1 MEGFFEFMFGASGR
15 INRAKYWV
23 SFIRYSLV
31 GLLVAVILFVTAG
44 IAAPLLIIVAVLTL
58 VPWLLWGIAITT
70 ERLHDRD
77 RSAWWLIVFYLVPG
91 PAERVGENRMVRRSR
106 RHGAVLHSGADSFRA
121 HDLGLCRDRLPPRHS
136 WFEHLWTRPAVA
148 RKAAELGA
156 EFQKQKKPGSHQAT
170 GRITNLRNMWRIY
183 RCAVGFDSSAQI
195 ISY

>member
-1 MEGFFEFMFGASGR
+1 MEDLFEFMFGAGGR

-23 SFIRYSLV
+23 SFLRYSLV

-91 PAERVGENRMVRRSR
+91 LLNELAKTAWFA
-106 RHGAVLHSGADSFRA
+106 GAAGTA
-121 HDLGLCRDRLPPRHS
+121 LC
-136 WFEHLWTRPAVA
+136 
-148 RKAAELGA
+148 
-156 EFQKQKKPGSHQAT
+156 
-170 GRITNLRNMWRIY
+170 
-183 RCAVGFDSSAQI
+183 
-195 ISY
+195 